1 MVCGIF
7 ILRKVLLP
15 RDLSTAHLTTVSMK
29 YFPHTPDDIRQMLE
43 VIGVNSLDD
52 LYAEPDWPTRT
63 PVPYASP
70 EPVPTTTIRRR

>member
-52 LYAEPDWPTRT
+52 LYAE
-63 PVPYASP
+63 VPEELKLHRELQIP
-70 EPVPTTTIRRR
+70 EAKS